1 MTLRIMYKCSAI
13 MIVVISTYS
22 VFRDIALRLRQG
34 LLLAKDSK
42 DKTDNIN

>member
-1 MTLRIMYKCSAI
+1 MTLRIMNKCSAI

-22 VFRDIALRLRQG
+22 VFRDVALRLRQG